1 MAEMVTIEGLLPS
14 MPTTLL
20 TLLGID
26 VPTFLPPPIP
36 NVVELFGA
44 KGVERIVIC
53 ELSNFG
59 LFEITYYKPEF
70 MIANSN
76 ALVLLS
82 TKNPYTLGVLHQMMF
97 GGFDFE
103 PNGFHLLKYIQSA
116 GKSSVFIGREKD
128 VKRYDGGTPSISK
141 PTDMATWIEAAKVI
155 NRNELSWLHFLDFE
169 ELYRSRQKTGA
180 ATPEE
185 LIEKLIKR
193 TDKWML
199 SMFKQ
204 LRKKS
209 LMIILGDHGRFKL
222 DLNYQGKIAEWRM
235 ASVPLGVCLYKE

>member
-1 MAEMVTIEGLLPS
+1 MSTIEGLLPS
-14 MPTTLL
+14 VPATILSLL
-20 TLLGID
+20 NIQS
-26 VPTFLPPPIP
+26 PSFLPPPIEGML
-36 NVVELFGA
+36 NKFGPL
-44 KGVERIVIC
+44 GVERIIIC
-53 ELSNFG
+53 EMSNFG

-70 MIANSN
+70 MISNSN

-103 PNGFHLLKYIQSA
+103 PNGFHLLRYIHQA
-116 GKSSVFIGREKD
+116 GKSAIFVGREKD

-155 NRNELSWLHFLDFE
+155 NKHDLSWLHFLDFE
-169 ELYRSRQKTGA
+169 ELYRTRSKTGA
-180 ATPEE
+180 QTPEE

-209 LMIILGDHGRFKL
+209 LMIILGDHGRYKL
-222 DLNYQGKIAEWRM
+222 DLNYQGKVAEWRA
-235 ASVPLGVCLYKE
+235 ASVPLAVCLYKE